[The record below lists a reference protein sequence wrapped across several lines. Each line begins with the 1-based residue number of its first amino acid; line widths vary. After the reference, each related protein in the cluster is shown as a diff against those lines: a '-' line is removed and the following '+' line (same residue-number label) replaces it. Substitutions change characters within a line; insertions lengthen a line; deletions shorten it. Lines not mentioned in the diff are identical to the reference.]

1 MYLFQVL
8 WNILS
13 AGVHSGDSIGV
24 YPPQSLSEKL
34 KEQIIE
40 HTIALGKGLNIIGLL
55 NIQFVVFKTS
65 SVRN

>member
-1 MYLFQVL
+1 MEH
-8 WNILS
+8 IER

-40 HTIALGKGLNIIGLL
+40 HTIALGKGLNIVGITKYPVCS
-55 NIQFVVFKTS
+55 IRRS